1 METIEKSIDID
12 CPVRAVYNQ
21 WTQFEQFP
29 EFMEGVKA
37 VRQIDDKSMLWE
49 VEIAGRTKTWEA
61 EIFEQRPDERIAWRS
76 MSGTMNSGMVNFEPL
91 DGTHTRVTLR
101 LNYKPQ
107 GIVESIADHL
117 GLVSA
122 RVNGDLRR
130 FKEWVEYSHSAA
142 DGWRGEIEGREV
154 YPGGKPESF
163 SSAQGC

>member
-37 VRQIDDKSMLWE
+37 VRQIDDRSMVWE
-49 VEIAGRTKTWEA
+49 AEIAGRTKTWEA

-76 MSGTMNSGMVNFEPL
+76 MSGTMNSGMVNFEPI
-91 DGTHTRVTLR
+91 DATHTRITLR
-101 LNYKPQ
+101 LSYKPQ
-107 GIVESIADHL
+107 GIVESIGDQL
-117 GLVSA
+117 GLVSS
-122 RVNGDLRR
+122 RVTGDLKR
-130 FKEWVEYSHSAA
+130 FKEWIEHGLSVP
-142 DGWRGEIEGREV
+142 DGWRGEIKGRVV

-163 SSAQGC
+163 TSGA